1 MVDSFYESKFM
12 HLVLDEVDLYET
24 MSENCLSK
32 ISLSQFER
40 NLVPKRN
47 NMNEVKNVERSS
59 LQ

>member
-24 MSENCLSK
+24 MSENCLNK